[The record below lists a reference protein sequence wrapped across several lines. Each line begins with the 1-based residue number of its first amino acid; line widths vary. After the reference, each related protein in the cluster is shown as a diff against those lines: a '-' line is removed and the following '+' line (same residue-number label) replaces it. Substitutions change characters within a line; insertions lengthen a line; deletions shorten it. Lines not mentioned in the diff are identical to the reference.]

1 VVYGVAVTLVVLFIP
16 GGIVEAVRL
25 GRERLAQAIGR
36 PRR

>member
-25 GRERLAQAIGR
+25 GHERLARAIGR
-36 PRR
+36 IGR